1 MKPTQ
6 VEIGKAIRMG
16 LAKKGLNQKDLASF
30 LGIST
35 PSVSLWMHGKTTP
48 SYKYLQKMA
57 EYLDIGEDIFPN
69 QERRAK
75 IALEQNM
82 GQLASIISKMNDR
95 MK

>member
-6 VEIGKAIRMG
+6 VEIGKAIRLG
-16 LAKKGLNQKDLASF
+16 LAKKGINQKDLANF

-75 IALEQNM
+75 IALERNM
-82 GQLASIISKMNDR
+82 GQLVSIIGEITDR

>member
-1 MKPTQ
+1 
-6 VEIGKAIRMG
+6 
-16 LAKKGLNQKDLASF
+16 
-30 LGIST
+30 
-35 PSVSLWMHGKTTP
+35 
-48 SYKYLQKMA
+48 MA

-82 GQLASIISKMNDR
+82 GQLASIISKMSDR

>member
-1 MKPTQ
+1 
-6 VEIGKAIRMG
+6 
-16 LAKKGLNQKDLASF
+16 
-30 LGIST
+30 
-35 PSVSLWMHGKTTP
+35 MHGKTTP

-75 IALEQNM
+75 IALERNM
-82 GQLASIISKMNDR
+82 GQLVSIIGEITDR